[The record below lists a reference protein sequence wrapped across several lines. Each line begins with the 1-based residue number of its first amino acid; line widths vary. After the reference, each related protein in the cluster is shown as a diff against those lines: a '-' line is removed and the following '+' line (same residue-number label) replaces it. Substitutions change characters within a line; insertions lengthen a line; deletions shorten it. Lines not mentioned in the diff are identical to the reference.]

1 MPKIVGVVRTSFT
14 AKDGTQI
21 SGRTFFT
28 EEPVK
33 PDHGIGQRTDRFF
46 LSDAKL
52 ATLSFKPD
60 LALGFEVQI
69 LYNRYGKVENL
80 VLIDQLDS
88 DLEVET

>member
-1 MPKIVGVVRTSFT
+1 MSSGLALLPKMELKYQAGP
-14 AKDGTQI
+14 
-21 SGRTFFT
+21 FFT

-33 PDHGIGQRTDRFF
+33 PDQGIGQRTDRFF